1 MPISAKELSFR
12 YSKGPLVLDRISCTI
27 ASGSITAIVGP
38 NGSGKSTLIRL
49 LAGLRTPESGTM
61 TLDGQDLASITAK
74 DRARSIAFIEQRP
87 NLAFDFATG
96 RVVEFGVHAQAD
108 DRNRVDDAL
117 ERFEL
122 AELASKPY
130 GHLSVGQQQRVSIA
144 RAWVQVA
151 HNPSGYLLADEPC
164 SAMDP
169 KHTQSAM
176 AQLKSLAESGIGVG
190 VVIHDLTSAARWAD
204 RAIVLDAHGR
214 IAGQGAAESI
224 LTDEVL
230 SSVFEVQIRRH
241 QLDSGHPVLVLDDD
255 SARIDAPLS

>member
-1 MPISAKELSFR
+1 MPISAQALSFR

-27 ASGSITAIVGP
+27 VSGSITAIVGP

-49 LAGLRTPESGTM
+49 LAGLRSPESGTII
-61 TLDGQDLASITAK
+61 LDDQPLASIAAK

-87 NLAFDFATG
+87 NLAFDFATD
-96 RVVEFGVHAQAD
+96 RVVEFGAHAQAD

-169 KHTQSAM
+169 KHTQSTM

-204 RAIVLDAHGR
+204 RAIVLDQRGQ
-214 IAGQGAAESI
+214 IARQGAAESV

-230 SSVFEVQIRRH
+230 SAVFEVQIRRH
-241 QLDSGHPVLVLDDD
+241 QLDCGHPVLVPHDD
-255 SARIDAPLS
+255 SDDSGALGS